1 MKTLVLHAKYHD
13 TYSYYDDWLAAFR
26 AEPANAE
33 AVNVCEKGSIEAAR
47 RIDEHDLVVLLQ
59 STNADALHWLR
70 PWIGPLRDR
79 KRARVLVLVGNEYN
93 APRSHVGMKE
103 KRAFLAQTHPE
114 LIGTGLRIETSRWL
128 YGELG
133 KSRVVALPGGLNPD
147 RFKPGPPHDRRPL
160 DLGVRTARY
169 SALLG
174 DMDRVEIVERFQK
187 GPLPFPLDMDLAIG
201 GGRKTPDEWAAFL
214 ASCRGTVTTE
224 AGAAYLER
232 DDRTAN
238 AIADFLARRHWP
250 LRLFGGWKRIGNRW
264 LSDRVSTVTQLV
276 TEQLI
281 RFKITP
287 GPDAVYAA
295 ADAEEITAR
304 FFTPP
309 PTPHSGKC
317 ISSRHFE
324 AMGTKTC
331 PIMFPGR
338 FNDILVA
345 DRHYLALAR
354 DFSNLDEVVA
364 RFRDPAVRERIVEEA
379 YALVMEKHTFRHRV
393 EEALRLAAE

>member
-1 MKTLVLHAKYHD
+1 MKTLVLHAKYHE

-26 AEPANAE
+26 APPANAE

-47 RIDEHDLVVLLQ
+47 RIDEHDLVVLLH

-93 APRSHVGMKE
+93 APRSHCGMKE
-103 KRAFLAQTHPE
+103 KRAFLAQVAPD
-114 LIGTGLRIETSRWL
+114 LIGTGLPLDVGAWL
-128 YGELG
+128 YDELG
-133 KSRVVALPGGLNPD
+133 KSRVVALPGGLNPE
-147 RFKPGPPHDRRPL
+147 RFKPGPPHAQRPL

-169 SALLG
+169 NILLG
-174 DMDRVEIVERFQK
+174 DMDRVEIVERFQR
-187 GPLPFPLDMDLAIG
+187 GPLPFPLVMDLAIG

-214 ASCRGTVTTE
+214 ASCRGTLATE
-224 AGAAYLER
+224 AGAAFVER
-232 DDRTAN
+232 DDATVN

-250 LRLFGGWKRIGNRW
+250 LRLFGIWKRIGNRW
-264 LSDRVSTVTQLV
+264 LSDRISTLTQLV

-281 RFKITP
+281 RFRITP

-295 ADAEEITAR
+295 ADIEEIKGR
-304 FFTPP
+304 FFAPP
-309 PTPHSGKC
+309 PSTPSGKC

-354 DFSNLDEVVA
+354 DGSNLREVLE

-379 YALVMEKHTFRHRV
+379 HALVLEKHTLRHRV
-393 EEALRLAAE
+393 EEALRLAAD